1 MPYVD
6 SHGRVHASPPLLQ
19 RLLLALRSLY
29 LAVALFLSTL
39 FSPNSTR
46 RLPPSSS
53 LRDADRRRRDQR
65 GPGSGGRGSRIGGTS
80 SGPSVVFN
88 PRGGGCGPCGGVQ
101 M

>member
-19 RLLLALRSLY
+19 RLVLALHSLY

-39 FSPNSTR
+39 FS
-46 RLPPSSS
+46 
-53 LRDADRRRRDQR
+53 
-65 GPGSGGRGSRIGGTS
+65 IGGDATS
-80 SGPSVVFN
+80 EGPEVAIGGPSVMFN